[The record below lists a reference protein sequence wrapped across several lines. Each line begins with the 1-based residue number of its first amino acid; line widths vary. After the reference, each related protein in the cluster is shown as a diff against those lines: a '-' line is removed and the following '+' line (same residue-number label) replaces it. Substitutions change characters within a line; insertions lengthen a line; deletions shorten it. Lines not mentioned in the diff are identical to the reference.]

1 MKKGIKILIS
11 TIFQNG
17 GEATRALEM
26 AKIIRK
32 YQPENYQAEIIFLSH
47 SSPFDKTAK
56 KEGFGVYTIEPKTQ
70 FANFH
75 DDFKTRF
82 GELIG
87 DYDVAKNYLES
98 EIAVYKELKPNI
110 VLHGFYPIAGIAKR
124 MVEPHIP
131 SIAFLPLPLT
141 ENYLNEIKAF
151 PDELPMARLPKW
163 LQRLVIKSIP
173 LKMMLKNPALRH
185 SIIAQAAFDLGW
197 KKNQPL
203 RGTFDMLRSEH
214 YLINDFPFFYK
225 EQNYGENFLFTGAV
239 YSETISKKNDDPEI
253 IKWLSADNKRKKVF
267 CTLGTSGDKHHLIE
281 VIKVFNEGEGQQWS
295 AIILSPPAICNI
307 DEARQQ
313 VKNPNVYI
321 TNQFV
326 NAKEI
331 NQKADV
337 VICHGGQGTLQT
349 AITSGTPLVGIATQ
363 PEQQINLEHLSEFG
377 MAKRISYWNWKASY
391 IRQKVS
397 KILSDSSYKEKA
409 EALNKLSQTIPTK
422 QLIGER
428 VWNIIKNL
436 YLQ

>member
-1 MKKGIKILIS
+1 MEKKVKIIIS

-32 YQPENYQAEIIFLSH
+32 HQPNDYRAEIIFLSH
-47 SSPFDKTAK
+47 SSPFEKIARE
-56 KEGFGVYTIEPKTQ
+56 EGFEVCTIEPKAK

-87 DYDVAKNYLES
+87 DYDVAKEYLES
-98 EIAVYKELKPNI
+98 EIAIYKRLKPDI

-124 MVEPHIP
+124 MITPHIP

-141 ENYLNEIKAF
+141 ENYLDEIKAF

-163 LQRLVIKSIP
+163 LQKFVIKSIP
-173 LKMMLKNPALRH
+173 RKMMLKNPALRH
-185 SIIAQAAFDLGW
+185 SVIAQAAFDLGW
-197 KKNQPL
+197 DKSQPL
-203 RGTFDMLRSEH
+203 RGTFDMLRSEN

-225 EQNYGENFLFTGAV
+225 KENYEGNFLFTGAI
-239 YSETISKKNDDPEI
+239 YSETISKENNDPEI
-253 IKWLSADNKRKKVF
+253 IKWLLADNKRKKVF

-281 VIKVFNEGEGQQWS
+281 VIKVFNEGEGKQWS
-295 AIILSPPAICNI
+295 AIILSPPAIC
-307 DEARQQ
+307 DLEEAKKY
-313 VKNPNVYI
+313 VKNSNVYI

-331 NQKADV
+331 NEKADV

-349 AITSGTPLVGIATQ
+349 AITSRTPLVGIATQ

-377 MAKRISYWNWKASY
+377 MAERISYWNWKATY
-391 IRQKVS
+391 IRKKVS
-397 KILSDSSYKEKA
+397 KILSHTTYKEKA
-409 EALNKLSQTIPTK
+409 ETLNKLSQTIPTK

-428 VWNIIKNL
+428 VWDIIKNL
-436 YLQ
+436 SL